1 MSVAMMMV
9 KRGLDDGEERLR
21 CLPRYPAS
29 MMMVKRG
36 LREAYQ
42 WREMCLG
49 KEG

>member
-9 KRGLDDGEERLR
+9 KGGLDDGEERLR

-36 LREAYQ
+36 LERHISGERREA
-42 WREMCLG
+42 
-49 KEG
+49 